1 MVDQQDARVGLQV
14 DQSVAAINS
23 AEDQATGRVMRRLQA
38 NEDLD
43 IGAVNAAKEQAET
56 VLEDTISRNPQLA
69 SDTPLDAAANSVAR
83 SLPDGAPI
91 DQAETGAR
99 SVSTAAEFLSSER
112 QSIASQLA
120 DEGLP
125 VTPSRVERELG
136 QRLGREA
143 YTYGPE
149 YTQVKQA
156 LQLGA
161 TYDPALF
168 KDMAKSSVRIAG
180 TDFPTGRVPG
190 VEESVT
196 PYTRTPVFENVELG
210 LRQPVYMKE
219 TAERLQERV
228 NQQKD
233 FLGQVRLEVS
243 PQINQLQK
251 QQAVLGEQQNM
262 LLASLNRKPD
272 QELGQQLQSVSK
284 QLKDNDR
291 QLAYLNNRLEGATQ
305 KVRENIDQIELPTAL
320 KPGVEEG
327 QRIAYA
333 VNPQTGEPLAGT
345 AEIVSERKVRDMD
358 SKGGGGRNIAEFSS
372 GSRQDEEVR
381 QVRSGGRRVRMRD
394 YDPESLSG
402 QPAQRFETDRSQT
415 GSVTDIYGVRP
426 AAEAPADP
434 EVRPG
439 KPGRSRMPLTQKPTE
454 AGRRSIDA
462 SEEIR
467 RIRATNPPDKAQD
480 LVNTFLGALKDN

>member
-1 MVDQQDARVGLQV
+1 A
-14 DQSVAAINS
+14 S
-23 AEDQATGRVMRRLQA
+23 
-38 NEDLD
+38 
-43 IGAVNAAKEQAET
+43 
-56 VLEDTISRNPQLA
+56 SRP
-69 SDTPLDAAANSVAR
+69 
-83 SLPDGAPI
+83 GGIPI

-99 SVSTAAEFLSSER
+99 SVPTAADFLSSER
-112 QSIASQLA
+112 QAIASQLA

-149 YTQVKQA
+149 YTQRKQS

-161 TYDPALF
+161 TYDPAF
-168 KDMAKSSVRIAG
+168 FQDPGKSTVRIAG
-180 TDFPTGRVPG
+180 EEFPT
-190 VEESVT
+190 ES
-196 PYTRTPVFENVELG
+196 LK
-210 LRQPVYMKE
+210 QPVYMKE

-262 LLASLNRKPD
+262 LLAALNRKPD
-272 QELGQQLQSVSK
+272 QELGQQLQSVAK
-284 QLKDNDR
+284 QIKDNDR

-305 KVRENIDQIELPTAL
+305 TVRENIDQIKLPTAL
-320 KPGVEEG
+320 KPGIEEG
-327 QRIAYA
+327 QRIAYK
-333 VNPQTGEPLAGT
+333 VDQQTGEPLAGT
-345 AEIVSERKVRDMD
+345 EEIVSERKMRDTA
-358 SKGGGGRNIAEFSS
+358 SKGGGGRNIAEFSA

-381 QVRSGGRRVRMRD
+381 QVRSGGRMVRMRD
-394 YDPESLSG
+394 YDTENLGG
-402 QPAQRFETDRSQT
+402 QPAQSFETDRSQT

-439 KPGRSRMPLTQKPTE
+439 KPGRTRMPLTQKPTE

-462 SEEIR
+462 SEEMR
-467 RIRATNPPDKAQD
+467 RAKIEGGQEKAQS
-480 LVNTFLGALKDN
+480 LLKQKMAELGISAIGEFSPYPRR